1 MLSFRIWKAHFTE
14 LFVSRVYLKFQT
26 TAYILQEENKIMKC
40 TIRHHPACN
49 ENNIIVDDM
58 WEDTML
64 DNGQRFQLSCTYG
77 ICIFVFVKLS
87 LNWIILVAFNQDHII
102 KIFLQISISTFLE
115 VV

>member
-1 MLSFRIWKAHFTE
+1 
-14 LFVSRVYLKFQT
+14 
-26 TAYILQEENKIMKC
+26 MKC

-87 LNWIILVAFNQDHII
+87 LNWIILVAFNYV
-102 KIFLQISISTFLE
+102 LLSIYVDYFKTNTGNAE
-115 VV
+115 RN

>member
-1 MLSFRIWKAHFTE
+1 
-14 LFVSRVYLKFQT
+14 
-26 TAYILQEENKIMKC
+26 MKC

-87 LNWIILVAFNQDHII
+87 LNWIILVAFYVKSGSYNQNFLTNIYFYVSRGSLKKEANCFSI
-102 KIFLQISISTFLE
+102 K
-115 VV
+115 VN

>member
-1 MLSFRIWKAHFTE
+1 
-14 LFVSRVYLKFQT
+14 
-26 TAYILQEENKIMKC
+26 MKC

-64 DNGQRFQLSCTYG
+64 DNGQSIQLSCTYG

-87 LNWIILVAFNQDHII
+87 LNWIILVAFY
-102 KIFLQISISTFLE
+102 LQTI
-115 VV
+115 VHCA